1 MNYWVTT
8 HWPPREN
15 NPNMVAEGVWVPD
28 GREEAGKDLRKGDL
42 VAVYQ
47 SLSGRTEIFK
57 RADGSEYRV
66 RNIRGKGG
74 VIALCEAQEPLYALK
89 ESSPSH
95 YANGTTI
102 WWRWYSSLRVISKSG
117 FLSRQK
123 LNEILGYSPNNP
135 LRGFG
140 DKKSG
145 LKKIPK
151 EQFLEIRK
159 AFRAGLPSPTRKPAR
174 VKIPHDP
181 PSGIE
186 SKEHLLLKE
195 YVAAHPKEVLNE
207 DDAIHKFTEYPFCTG
222 DQADV
227 VLEDAYGRVI
237 GVEVE
242 VSVDMQ
248 DLAGVLQA
256 IKYRYMLEV
265 EQKRVMGDSRAL
277 LVAYEVSQDVKRLC
291 SEYDVEVA
299 EVTKEVVF
307 NWANNRR
314 KFNA

>member
-8 HWPPREN
+8 HWPPRED
-15 NPNMVAEGVWVPD
+15 NPNMVAEGIWVPD

-42 VAVYQ
+42 VAIYQ
-47 SLSGRTEIFK
+47 SLTGRTEKFT
-57 RADGSEYRV
+57 RTDGIEYRV
-66 RNIRGKGG
+66 RNIRGKGS
-74 VIALCEAQEPLYALK
+74 VIALCEAQEPLHTLK
-89 ESSPSH
+89 DSSPSH
-95 YANGTTI
+95 YTNGTTI

-277 LVAYEVSQDVKRLC
+277 LVAYEVSQDAKRLC
-291 SEYDVEVA
+291 SEYNVEVA
-299 EVTKEVVF
+299 EVTKDVVF

-314 KFNA
+314 NK

>member
-1 MNYWVTT
+1 
-8 HWPPREN
+8 
-15 NPNMVAEGVWVPD
+15 MVAEGIWVPD

-47 SLSGRTEIFK
+47 SLTGRTEIFK
-57 RADGSEYRV
+57 RAEGREYSV
-66 RNIRGKGG
+66 KTIRGKGG
-74 VIALCEAQEPLYALK
+74 VIALCEAQESLYVFK
-89 ESSPSH
+89 ESSPSL
-95 YANGTTI
+95 YTNGTTI
-102 WWRWYSSLRVISKSG
+102 WWRWFASLRVISKSG
-117 FLSRQK
+117 FLPRQK

-135 LRGFG
+135 LHGFG

-159 AFRAGLPSPTRKPAR
+159 AFRAGLPSPTIKPAQ
-174 VKIPHDP
+174 VKIPHDL
-181 PSGIE
+181 PSVIE
-186 SKEHLLLKE
+186 SKEHLLLKK
-195 YVAAHPKEVLNE
+195 YVAAHPKEVLKE

-242 VSVDMQ
+242 VSVDKQ
-248 DLAGVLQA
+248 DLAGLLQA

-265 EQKRVMGDSRAL
+265 EQKREMGDSRAL
-277 LVAYEVSQDVKRLC
+277 LVAYEISEDVKRLC
-291 SEYDVEVA
+291 DKYNVEFA
-299 EVTKEVVF
+299 EVTKDVVF
-307 NWANNRR
+307 NWADNRR
-314 KFNA
+314 NK